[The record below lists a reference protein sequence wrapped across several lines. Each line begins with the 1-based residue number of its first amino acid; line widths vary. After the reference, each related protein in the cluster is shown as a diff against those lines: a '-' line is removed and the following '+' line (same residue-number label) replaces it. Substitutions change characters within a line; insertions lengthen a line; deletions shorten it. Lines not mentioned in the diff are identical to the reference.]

1 MGSVVVALVLTGLG
15 ALGTA
20 LGGLLVVL
28 QPNMSFKRLGAVQV
42 GHQNFRTSAL
52 AAARQTMCNIHADTH
67 TLNTNTANVMLT
79 ASKYLLV
86 VAPSPI

>member
-28 QPNMSFKRLGAVQV
+28 QPNLSFKRLGALQV
-42 GHQNFRTSAL
+42 GNQHL
-52 AAARQTMCNIHADTH
+52 KAA
-67 TLNTNTANVMLT
+67 TLLHRRLRKRCRCTG
-79 ASKYLLV
+79 
-86 VAPSPI
+86 

>member
-28 QPNMSFKRLGAVQV
+28 QPNLSFKRLGALQV
-42 GHQNFRTSAL
+42 GIVPGEQQPA
-52 AAARQTMCNIHADTH
+52 
-67 TLNTNTANVMLT
+67 
-79 ASKYLLV
+79 
-86 VAPSPI
+86 